1 MRRRTNCAGG
11 SPRRAAPP
19 RPRSKRSRR
28 AASANWWRR
37 RSVRRRCAGGSFR
50 PPTIEG
56 TCRADP
62 WSAFF
67 SLLLK
72 VTRPWVGCY
81 EASPIP
87 ARPIAD
93 DPRDLAHAVGQRRR
107 ARLQDDR
114 RLHLEQL
121 AVADR
126 GNRVPAGARG
136 DLVRAELLAAPGAE
150 DDVRRAAHDFAGVL
164 QDACLRQWLGRAF
177 GEEVVATGNADQL
190 GDPADAGDRRF
201 VPFLEIDLR
210 PPRQARGVGGDRVQA
225 ALEF

>member
-1 MRRRTNCAGG
+1 SSCRRSWVPRARSPKAMPGRTSCAGG

-19 RPRSKRSRR
+19 RRRSRRSRR
-28 AASANWWRR
+28 AVSARWWRR
-37 RSVRRRCAGGSFR
+37 RSGRRRRAGGSFR
-50 PPTIEG
+50 PRTIEG

-87 ARPIAD
+87 ARPFAD
-93 DPRDLAHAVGQRRR
+93 DPRDLANGFGQRRQS
-107 ARLQDDR
+107 RLQDDR

-126 GNRVPAGARG
+126 GNRVPAWARG

-150 DDVRRAAHDFAGVL
+150 DDVRRAAHDLAGVL
-164 QDACLRQWLGRAF
+164 EDTGFRQRF
-177 GEEVVATGNADQL
+177 
-190 GDPADAGDRRF
+190 RR
-201 VPFLEIDLR
+201 
-210 PPRQARGVGGDRVQA
+210 
-225 ALEF
+225 